1 MSRLVDLP
9 PRQSPAVRDVRSRFQ
24 RNLDAWT
31 AARLDPHARM
41 FLVVVALIASVVAA
55 VVTVIG
61 GDVALR
67 VQPLAVLLVVS
78 AVWVITVSESLGR
91 TARLVA
97 RLTWPDRLRGVI
109 VIMIWTVLLTWP
121 LGLLAVLLIGQQ
133 A

>member
-1 MSRLVDLP
+1 
-9 PRQSPAVRDVRSRFQ
+9 
-24 RNLDAWT
+24 
-31 AARLDPHARM
+31 M